1 MMALLKKTLLFFL
14 KVRIIP
20 TFPFS
25 NIGTIFRLIFPWIKY
40 WLKNLTI
47 FCHFHIAIFIIKS
60 IEYDN
65 DRIEDSIKAILCVHS
80 MSHTNIKTR
89 NRECS
94 WMWKKLEPPPYNFY
108 YETIQKMSA
117 TVYLHIW
124 SYYARPKVKENIALK
139 FFLLYVD
146 SIFRLLWYVLL
157 TSLILTVK
165 GQDWGPKH
173 AFSLSTPQMEF
184 FHINNDKPIITHN
197 FRIGMGQTFIWFD
210 RLDLTWKFT

>member
-1 MMALLKKTLLFFL
+1 MMMMALLKKTLLFFL

-40 WLKNLTI
+40 LLKNLMF
-47 FCHFHIAIFIIKS
+47 FCLFYIALSIIKS
-60 IEYDN
+60 RKYDKDGIEV
-65 DRIEDSIKAILCVHS
+65 SIKAILCVHS

-124 SYYARPKVKENIALK
+124 SYYARPKVKEKNCIEVFPPL
-139 FFLLYVD
+139 D
-146 SIFRLLWYVLL
+146 SIFRLL
-157 TSLILTVK
+157 
-165 GQDWGPKH
+165 
-173 AFSLSTPQMEF
+173 
-184 FHINNDKPIITHN
+184 
-197 FRIGMGQTFIWFD
+197 
-210 RLDLTWKFT
+210 